1 MIVSAW
7 NNGQH
12 YPTGAGY
19 GIKISIE
26 DRDTCFSKGW
36 DCVVLELEDWDA
48 DVEVNVKKQSFWGAT
63 CRELISADI
72 GRWLQASGLAPWPK
86 GKPPKL
92 LLEPLSGNRFSLIQP

>member
-12 YPTGAGY
+12 YRTGAGY

-26 DRDTCFSKGW
+26 ELDTYFSRGW
-36 DCVVLELEDWDA
+36 DSVVIELSGWTA
-48 DVEVNVKKQSFWGAT
+48 PILVNVMKKSFWGAT

-72 GRWLQASGLAPWPK
+72 GRWLMVNGLAPWPK
-86 GKPPKL
+86 GQPPKL
-92 LLEPLSGNRFSLIQP
+92 LLEPLSDNRFLLK